1 MKKITISKY
10 PTINQALK
18 SELIAQENAKPKSAY
33 QTDMYYGY
41 NYEYSDDYDYSDFYN
56 SWCQNDDD
64 EDEYFDDYGI
74 YPNNKDTAKKRIY
87 FYDDLGEDKENL
99 SEIECTH
106 IFNNI
111 AELKDFCLENGIYI
125 SNHELSSLRYRY
137 ESHCTLDPIDK
148 YYDSLA
154 ILSDSTI
161 EELWWS
167 CCEVK

>member
-18 SELIAQENAKPKSAY
+18 SELIAQENAKPKYAY

-41 NYEYSDDYDYSDFYN
+41 NYDDS
-56 SWCQNDDD
+56 
-64 EDEYFDDYGI
+64 DDYGI